1 MPVGSYQLL
10 ERLLILDLEMKI
22 ALLSDI
28 HANIDGLLAVIKSEN
43 FQNCELRINAGDSI
57 GYYLDPAKVVNLLQ
71 EYEFISVKGNHE
83 EMIESSLRDTETLN
97 DITEK
102 YGMGHKICLEQLG
115 ASGLDFISNL
125 PFFERVP
132 DPKGDI
138 YIFHGSPRSAS
149 EYLYPD
155 SELEQILEFIPDGC
169 RWLIL
174 GNTHWPMMRTVGATT
189 IINPGSVG
197 QPRNGSN
204 KAQWAVLDT
213 NTGVVTF
220 FEESYNTEAL
230 IERLKNQ
237 QPLFPKLWK
246 VFETQ

>member
-1 MPVGSYQLL
+1 MAAISRDDVAHLAKLARIEMTPA
-10 ERLLILDLEMKI
+10 ELDHM
-22 ALLSDI
+22 A
-28 HANIDGLLAVIKSEN
+28 
-43 FQNCELRINAGDSI
+43 
-57 GYYLDPAKVVNLLQ
+57 
-71 EYEFISVKGNHE
+71 
-83 EMIESSLRDTETLN
+83 
-97 DITEK
+97 
-102 YGMGHKICLEQLG
+102 
-115 ASGLDFISNL
+115 
-125 PFFERVP
+125 
-132 DPKGDI
+132 
-138 YIFHGSPRSAS
+138 
-149 EYLYPD
+149 